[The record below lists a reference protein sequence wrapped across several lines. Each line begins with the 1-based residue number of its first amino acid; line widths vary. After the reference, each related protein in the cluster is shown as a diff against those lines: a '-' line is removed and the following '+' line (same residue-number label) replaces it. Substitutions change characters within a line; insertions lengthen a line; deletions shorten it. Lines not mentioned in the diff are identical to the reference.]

1 MTSHSVHVG
10 MSGQTG
16 KAGPI
21 VPGDLFAR
29 HQTITGL
36 RALADFLETNPAVP
50 VSEYGHDLIIT
61 VRNMDDA
68 SAAARVDQLAA
79 LLGVDVDD
87 DTRRGGHYTATRTF
101 GRITYSVVHIP
112 EQRHREYRAR
122 DSYRNNIVPDT
133 HQDDDQNASDNGRAA

>member
-1 MTSHSVHVG
+1 MTDRTDPT
-10 MSGQTG
+10 GQT
-16 KAGPI
+16 APL

-36 RALADFLETNPAVP
+36 RALADFLEANPAVP
-50 VSEYGHDLIIT
+50 VNEYGHDLIIS

-87 DTRRGGHYTATRTF
+87 DTRHGGHYTATRSF

-112 EQRHREYRAR
+112 EQRHREYHAR
-122 DSYRNNIVPDT
+122 DSYHDNITLDT
-133 HQDDDQNASDNGRAA
+133 NQDDQNDDQGGDQGTGRAA